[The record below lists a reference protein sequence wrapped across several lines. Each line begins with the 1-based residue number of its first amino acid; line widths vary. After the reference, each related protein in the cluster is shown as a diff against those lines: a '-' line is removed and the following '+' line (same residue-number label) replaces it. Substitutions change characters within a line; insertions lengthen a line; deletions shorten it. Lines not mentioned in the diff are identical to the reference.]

1 MLTEGAA
8 PEINERLSRARVAA
22 NDVLYSFAADLDL
35 QGRSRTRWLVVT
47 SRELIVFAGD
57 GSSPEMHRFSR
68 MHARGFRVDPGVG
81 SSFLQVDTDGQW
93 CDVVRC
99 SNARREALGRMAEL
113 LNKRTTGSEPVA
125 GDGHAGNGSA
135 INSPAGESSR
145 PIGPE
150 QKPASSPR
158 VFGRWRK
165 AAPEH
170 RRTLVRIWGLFR
182 QHRWTALLLAG
193 LSIAAV
199 AIELAPPLLQQILV
213 DDVLKID
220 GRGDESENREL
231 LALLLSV
238 VAGLLF
244 FRVMAAVLAI
254 WKGRV
259 AGRVGASLTAD
270 LRTRLVRKLHELPV
284 AYHDRNQVGMLMSRV
299 AYDTEVMHTLVHQ
312 TSGGFILQVLQLFG
326 IGVML
331 FWLNPKLALFTMLP
345 MPLVIVAS
353 WYFTRYLHPRNH
365 HYWEAVGKQA
375 AALAGMLSGIRV
387 VKSFTQEERE
397 FERFR
402 ESSERLRAARQGVD
416 ISTSTFSALM
426 AFLFGLGGLIVWYVG
441 GRDVLGDRM
450 TLGSL
455 MAFLAYLAMFYTPL
469 TSLAESTT
477 WISNFLTASQ
487 RIFELID
494 TPNDVDDPDP
504 ASRPE
509 PFRGGIRFEN
519 VSFGYSEGE
528 PVLKDV
534 QFEVAPGEMI
544 GLVGRSGSG
553 KSTLVSL
560 VGRMYD
566 PQTGRV
572 LVDGVD
578 LRDMQ
583 RTELRRRVGIVLQ
596 DPFLFRGSLAA
607 NIAYGHPGAP
617 SEQVIRAAKS
627 ASAHDFIMRSPF
639 AYDSQVGEG
648 GKGLSGGERQRI
660 SIARALLYDP
670 QILILDE
677 ATSSV
682 DTESEQAIQEALREF
697 VRGRTTIAI
706 AHRLSTLRDAD
717 RLLVFDRGRLVEQGT
732 HAELLAAGGVYAS
745 LVNIQTNLRRGV
757 RQLQTAGSVV
767 DSDGDGSLGIAS
779 DDVGS
784 DAGLF
789 GGDEPSSDVLDGEAA
804 TGDEGADQARRDT
817 RCRFQPNWLEPAT
830 AEIRWDDAA
839 GLCLEQGGDVRDH
852 LHASYAFPASH
863 PEEFISLRQ
872 SDPLGGD
879 EEVGLIRALADWPGS
894 AREALRRSLD
904 RRYLLRRIEGI
915 HGLRTAGDRLEFVVE
930 TDSGPSTFRIDP
942 RGDGLQPYGRGGRLL
957 VDVEQNFYVIPD
969 LDALPQRQRQLLA
982 LYLGT

>member
-1 MLTEGAA
+1 MLTEGVA
-8 PEINERLSRARVAA
+8 PEIRERLTRAGVSVS
-22 NDVLYSFAADLDL
+22 DVLYSFPVDLDL
-35 QGRSRTRWLVVT
+35 DGRSRPGWFVVT
-47 SRELIVFAGD
+47 QRELLVLTD
-57 GSSPEMHRFSR
+57 SGSASPVHRVSR
-68 MHARGFRVDPGVG
+68 SRATSYRADPGVG
-81 SSFLQVDTDGQW
+81 SIFFQVETDGHW
-93 CDVVRC
+93 WDLVRC
-99 SNARREALGRMAEL
+99 SNARRDELARLADL
-113 LNKRTTGSEPVA
+113 LNRGGDRNPSHEGNGAARASNEPVPPPSSSTC
-125 GDGHAGNGSA
+125 GDSGT
-135 INSPAGESSR
+135 PR
-145 PIGPE
+145 PDTPDY
-150 QKPASSPR
+150 
-158 VFGRWRK
+158 
-165 AAPEH
+165 
-170 RRTLVRIWGLFR
+170 RRTLVRTWRLF
-182 QHRWTALLLAG
+182 QPYRWTALLLAG

-220 GRGDESENREL
+220 GPGDESQNRRL
-231 LALLLSV
+231 LALLFSV

-244 FRVMAAVLAI
+244 FRVMAAILAI

-259 AGRVGASLTAD
+259 AGRVGAALTAD

-312 TSGGFILQVLQLFG
+312 TSSGFILQVLQLFG

-331 FWLNPKLALFTMLP
+331 FWLNPKLALFTLLP

-353 WYFTRYLHPRNH
+353 WYFSRYLHPRHH

-375 AALAGMLSGIRV
+375 AALTGMLSGIRV
-387 VKSFTQEERE
+387 VKSFTQEDRE

-504 ASRPE
+504 ASRPS
-509 PFRGGIRFEN
+509 PFRGGIHFED
-519 VSFGYSEGE
+519 VTFGYRDGE

-534 QFEVAPGEMI
+534 SFEVRPGEMI

-566 PQTGRV
+566 PQVGRV

-578 LRDMQ
+578 LRNMQ
-583 RTELRRRVGIVLQ
+583 RSELRRRVGIVLQ

-627 ASAHDFIMRSPF
+627 AAAHEFIMRSPF

-732 HAELLAAGGVYAS
+732 HDELLAADGVYAS
-745 LVNIQTNLRRGV
+745 LVNIQTNLRRNV
-757 RQLQTAGSVV
+757 RQLQAAGSVV
-767 DSDGDGSLGIAS
+767 GGDGSLGIAS
-779 DDVGS
+779 DDIGD
-784 DAGLF
+784 DAALF
-789 GGDEPSSDVLDGEAA
+789 SGDDPETDDARGRRLAGGGGDGDSPDADS
-804 TGDEGADQARRDT
+804 DEGSADED
-817 RCRFQPNWLEPAT
+817 RFRFRPNWLEPAT
-830 AEIRWDDAA
+830 AVIRWDESR
-839 GLCLEQGGDVRDH
+839 GLCLEHDGQTDDH
-852 LHASYAFPASH
+852 LDAAYAFPASH
-863 PEEFISLRQ
+863 PEEFISLRRR
-872 SDPLGGD
+872 DPLGGD
-879 EEVGLIRALADWPGS
+879 DEVGLIRALADWPVA
-894 AREALRRSLD
+894 ARDALQRSLD
-904 RRYLLRRIEGI
+904 RRYLLRRIAEI
-915 HGLRTAGDRLEFVVE
+915 QNLRTAGDRLEFAVE
-930 TDSGPSTFRIDP
+930 TDSGPATFRIDP

-957 VDVEQNFYVIPD
+957 VDVDQNFFVIPD
-969 LDALPQRQRQLLA
+969 LDALPRRQRRLLA

>member
-1 MLTEGAA
+1 MLTEGLA
-8 PEINERLSRARVAA
+8 PGIGERLSRWGVASK
-22 NDVLYSFAADLDL
+22 DVCCCFAADLDL
-35 QGRSRTRWLVVT
+35 DGRASPQWAIVTR
-47 SRELIVFAGD
+47 RELIVVSQDAPAG
-57 GSSPEMHRFSR
+57 ETHRTSR
-68 MHARGFRVDPGVG
+68 FQARGFRIDPGVG
-81 SSFLQVDTDGQW
+81 SIFLQVDTDGQW
-93 CDVVRC
+93 RDAVRC
-99 SNARREALGRMAEL
+99 SNAHREELAQFAERL
-113 LNKRTTGSEPVA
+113 DQWLNDNQP
-125 GDGHAGNGSA
+125 
-135 INSPAGESSR
+135 
-145 PIGPE
+145 PIDDGPE
-150 QKPASSPR
+150 
-158 VFGRWRK
+158 
-165 AAPEH
+165 AATHETKHAVAIPLRRRLGGWSQSNPEH
-170 RRTLVRIWGLFR
+170 RRTLVRIWGLIR
-182 QHRWTALLLAG
+182 EHRWSALLLAG

-199 AIELAPPLLQQILV
+199 AIELAPPILQKILV
-213 DDVLKID
+213 DDVLRID
-220 GRGDESENREL
+220 GQGDPAERGDLLTLL
-231 LALLLSV
+231 LAV

-259 AGRVGASLTAD
+259 AGQVGASLTAD

-312 TSGGFILQVLQLFG
+312 TSSGFILQVLQLFG

-353 WYFTRYLHPRNH
+353 WYFSRYLHPRHH

-455 MAFLAYLAMFYTPL
+455 MAFLAFLAMFYTPL

-509 PFRGGIRFEN
+509 PFRGGIRFEH
-519 VSFGYSEGE
+519 VTFGYGDGE

-534 QFEVAPGEMI
+534 DFEVRPGEMI

-560 VGRMYD
+560 IGRMYD
-566 PQTGRV
+566 PKSGRIV
-572 LVDGVD
+572 VDDVD
-578 LRDMQ
+578 LRGMQ
-583 RTELRRRVGIVLQ
+583 RADLRRRVGIVLQ

-607 NIAYGHPGAP
+607 NIAYGHPEAP
-617 SEQVIRAAKS
+617 SEQLIRAAKS
-627 ASAHDFIMRSPF
+627 AAAHEFIMRSPF

-670 QILILDE
+670 RILILDE

-682 DTESEQAIQEALREF
+682 DTESEQAIQEALRDF
-697 VRGRTTIAI
+697 ARGRTTIAI

-732 HAELLAAGGVYAS
+732 HDELLASGGVYSS

-757 RQLQTAGSVV
+757 RQLQEAGSFVGPA
-767 DSDGDGSLGIAS
+767 GDEAIGIAS
-779 DDVGS
+779 EDVGG
-784 DAGLF
+784 DAVLF
-789 GGDEPSSDVLDGEAA
+789 EGDAADEPPNEA
-804 TGDEGADQARRDT
+804 RSK
-817 RCRFQPNWLEPAT
+817 FQPRWLEPT
-830 AEIRWDDAA
+830 VAEIRWDDAV
-839 GLCLEQGGDVRDH
+839 GLCLEEDGNVDDH
-852 LHASYAFPASH
+852 LHALYAFPASH
-863 PEEFISLRQ
+863 PEEFISLRRR
-872 SDPLGGD
+872 DPLGGD
-879 EEVGLIRALADWPGS
+879 EEVGLIRVLADWPEA
-894 AREALRRSLD
+894 ARAALRRSLD
-904 RRYLLRRIEGI
+904 RRYLLRRIESI
-915 HGLRTAGDRLEFVVE
+915 QGLRTAGDRLEFHVE
-930 TDSGPSTFRIDP
+930 TDSGPTTFRIDP
-942 RGDGLQPYGRGGRLL
+942 RGDGLQPYGRNGRLL
-957 VDVEQNFYVIPD
+957 VDVQQNFYVIPD
-969 LDALPQRQRQLLA
+969 LGALPRRQRQLLS